1 MEARGSSSD
10 PSKFIPLVRKL
21 AQEPRMQRISS
32 EVVARLG
39 ERLWSRSL
47 RAAFGLPPPKF
58 EEIVT
63 KETESKITCD
73 IISVMNDRNF
83 QFDPYISHLHFN
95 DLIWKLV

>member
-1 MEARGSSSD
+1 M
-10 PSKFIPLVRKL
+10 RKL

-63 KETESKITCD
+63 KETE
-73 IISVMNDRNF
+73 
-83 QFDPYISHLHFN
+83 
-95 DLIWKLV
+95 